1 MLENKSLVQE
11 ALIQMKNVEEAIAEN
26 AKGILASTMKE
37 EINQLVK
44 ESLSEQEEDEID
56 LDVDM
61 EDDNSEEMDVDMD
74 TDNEDDM
81 DMSFDMDMDSQE
93 SPIDLTDASDE
104 EILKVFK
111 AMGEDD
117 GIIVKKDGND
127 IHLTDSDTDEEY
139 LVRLGESEEEINMEE
154 MDEMDSDTDTEEVIN
169 AIFKEGGYSNIE
181 EDETEDEIM
190 YEIEF
195 EDDEDEDMMEE
206 EDEDMMEEEDEDED
220 MMEDEDED
228 MMEELDEFY
237 YSDDEDEDEE
247 YDEATL
253 DKIYGEI
260 DRVNNPMS
268 RPDNDRPK
276 FPKMMGSFDD
286 EHGFYDQDDR
296 QYTGDFDFEY
306 DEEEFDD
313 FDSFDSKY
321 GGKQRMFDKG
331 DQGRKFFDMYKDKF
345 GKPFR
350 VRTPK
355 TMNNDDMMEES
366 RNRRK
371 AIRESKSTIKPKGVG
386 IGSGPKF
393 NYNNKATGGFNVK
406 RKEGPKSV
414 GTGKAKFEYKK
425 GENMEGKSKVVKKVE
440 TKESAHGMKKPVAL
454 KRKEETKEAARTYG
468 FGSKEGRGLRKGVT
482 NNRNYVYSNNGV
494 KVESTQEEVSM
505 LREKNGE
512 YRKAL
517 NVFREKLNEVAIFN
531 SNLAYATRLFT
542 EHSTTKKEKINILR
556 RFDDVETLKESKSLY
571 RSIKDELSKTETKSI
586 NESVETKLNK
596 QVSTGSSTTLIESK
610 TYENPQF
617 MRMKDL
623 MSKLG

>member
-1 MLENKSLVQE
+1 MQENKSLVQE

-44 ESLSEQEEDEID
+44 ESLSEQDEDEVE

-61 EDDNSEEMDVDMD
+61 EDEDSEEFDVDMD
-74 TDNEDDM
+74 TDNEDEMDM
-81 DMSFDMDMDSQE
+81 DIDMDMDMDSEEE

-111 AMGEDD
+111 AMGEED

-139 LVRLGESEEEINMEE
+139 LVKLGESEEDTNLDETMDLEEI
-154 MDEMDSDTDTEEVIN
+154 DEMDVDTEDVIN
-169 AIFKEGGYSNIE
+169 AIFSKDGDASDIE
-181 EDETEDEIM
+181 VEQDEEVM

-195 EDDEDEDMMEE
+195 EDDEDMMEE
-206 EDEDMMEEEDEDED
+206 EDEDMMEEEDED
-220 MMEDEDED
+220 MMEQEDED
-228 MMEELDEFY
+228 MMEQEDDDDLDESY
-237 YSDDEDEDEE
+237 
-247 YDEATL
+247 
-253 DKIYGEI
+253 
-260 DRVNNPMS
+260 NP
-268 RPDNDRPK
+268 
-276 FPKMMGSFDD
+276 
-286 EHGFYDQDDR
+286 
-296 QYTGDFDFEY
+296 
-306 DEEEFDD
+306 
-313 FDSFDSKY
+313 
-321 GGKQRMFDKG
+321 
-331 DQGRKFFDMYKDKF
+331 
-345 GKPFR
+345 
-350 VRTPK
+350 
-355 TMNNDDMMEES
+355 
-366 RNRRK
+366 RK
-371 AIRESKSTIKPKGVG
+371 AVREAKSTIKPKGVG

-393 NYNNKATGGFNVK
+393 TYKDKAAGGF
-406 RKEGPKSV
+406 KEDKKQGPKSV

-425 GENMEGKSKVVKKVE
+425 GENMEGSSKVVKAE
-440 TKESAHGMKKPVAL
+440 TKEGAHGMNKGDKSKTMKGKEDYTTKKGDTL
-454 KRKEETKEAARTYG
+454 KRKAFEKEETKEAARTYG
-468 FGSKEGRGLRKGVT
+468 MGSKEGRGLRKGIT
-482 NNRNYVYSNNGV
+482 NNRNYVYGNSGV
-494 KVESTQEEVSM
+494 KVESTQEVNM
-505 LREKNGE
+505 LREKNEE

-571 RSIKDELSKTETKSI
+571 RSIKDELSKTETTSM
-586 NESVETKLNK
+586 NESVGTKLNK